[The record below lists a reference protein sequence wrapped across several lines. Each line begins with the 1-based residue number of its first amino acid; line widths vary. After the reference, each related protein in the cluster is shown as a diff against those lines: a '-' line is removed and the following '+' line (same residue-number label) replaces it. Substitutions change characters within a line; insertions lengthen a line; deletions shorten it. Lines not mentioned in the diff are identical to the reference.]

1 MDGTVALAIALKK
14 IKALASGVKTVR
26 VNSLDNTKLD
36 FVLNDVSN
44 TVITLQIP
52 NPINDP
58 DLINK
63 ITLDT
68 TTNELLFDGVKICK
82 WKFTDAQYDILN
94 KFTVGA
100 NGELLYN
107 NTPISGLTQD
117 ERDTINSIVN
127 NISFTKDPTTGD
139 VESVEIAGAVI
150 KPTKD
155 TAGNTTCVKIGDVIV
170 SGSETTTT
178 TNSYTDANGNPV
190 TETTTTVKTP
200 TDTTQTKV
208 TNKINPDNGNAVKV
222 TEVIKGGASGVNVG
236 TASGTKQTVETD
248 GTGVVVSDETKDI
261 SYANGVEELWATE
274 SDVNDIINGFGWD
287 F

>member
-1 MDGTVALAIALKK
+1 MDTNAIGVAYALVSKAQLDTQDIRLGADGKSIEIVKTDGTVF
-14 IKALASGVKTVR
+14 SVP
-26 VNSLDNTKLD
+26 
-36 FVLNDVSN
+36 
-44 TVITLQIP
+44 IP

-117 ERDTINSIVN
+117 ERDTINDIVD
-127 NISFTKDPTTGD
+127 NISFKKDPVTGD

-150 KPTKD
+150 EQTKD
-155 TAGNTTCVKIGDVIV
+155 AGGNTTCVKVGDIVV

-178 TNSYTDANGNPV
+178 TNSYTDANSNPV
-190 TETTTTVKTP
+190 TETVTTVKTP

-208 TNKINPDNGNAVKV
+208 TNKINPDTGNAVKV

-248 GTGVVVSDETKDI
+248 GTGSVVSDETKDI
-261 SYANGVEELWATE
+261 SYANGVEEVWATE
-274 SDVNDIINGFGWD
+274 DDVNDIINGFGWD

>member
-14 IKALASGVKTVR
+14 IKALVSGVKKVEPSADGTKLIFTL
-26 VNSLDNTKLD
+26 NDGANTKI
-36 FVLNDVSN
+36 NVS
-44 TVITLQIP
+44 IP
-52 NPINDP
+52 NPVTTYQLCNKLSIDTDG
-58 DLINK
+58 DLCYDN
-63 ITLDT
+63 
-68 TTNELLFDGVKICK
+68 VKVCK

-117 ERDTINSIVN
+117 ERDTINNIVN

-155 TAGNTTCVKIGDVIV
+155 AGGNTTSVKIGDVIV

-178 TNSYTDANGNPV
+178 TNSYTDVNGNPV
-190 TETTTTVKTP
+190 TETTTTVKTS

-208 TNKINPDNGNAVKV
+208 TNKINPDNGNSVEV

-248 GTGVVVSDETKDI
+248 GTGSVVSNETKDI

-274 SDVNDIINGFGWD
+274 DDVNDIINGFGWD

>member
-1 MDGTVALAIALKK
+1 MFSSDVFVLLLKK
-14 IKALASGVKTVR
+14 IKATASGVKKVEASTDGTKLIFTL
-26 VNSLDNTKLD
+26 NDATNTKI
-36 FVLNDVSN
+36 NIS
-44 TVITLQIP
+44 IP
-52 NPINDP
+52 NPVLTYAICNKLSVDADND
-58 DLINK
+58 LCY
-63 ITLDT
+63 
-68 TTNELLFDGVKICK
+68 DGVKICK

-117 ERDTINSIVN
+117 ERDTINNIVN
-127 NISFTKDPTTGD
+127 NISFKKDPTTGD

-155 TAGNTTCVKIGDVIV
+155 AGGNTTCVKVGDIVV

-178 TNSYTDANGNPV
+178 TNSYTDANSNPV
-190 TETTTTVKTP
+190 TETVTTVKTP
-200 TDTTQTKV
+200 TNTTQTKV
-208 TNKINPDNGNAVKV
+208 TNKINPDNGNSVKV

-236 TASGTKQTVETD
+236 AASGTKQTVETD
-248 GTGVVVSDETKDI
+248 GTGSVVSDETKDI

-274 SDVNDIINGFGWD
+274 DDVNDIINGFGWD

>member
-1 MDGTVALAIALKK
+1 MDTNAIGVAYALVSKAQLDTQDIRLGADGKSIEIVKTDGTVF
-14 IKALASGVKTVR
+14 SVP
-26 VNSLDNTKLD
+26 
-36 FVLNDVSN
+36 
-44 TVITLQIP
+44 IP

-63 ITLDT
+63 TTLDT

-82 WKFTDAQYDILN
+82 WKFTDVQYDILN

-117 ERDTINSIVN
+117 ERDTINNIVN
-127 NISFTKDPTTGD
+127 NISFKKDPVTGD

-150 KPTKD
+150 EQTKD
-155 TAGNTTCVKIGDVIV
+155 AGGNTTCVKVGNIVV

-178 TNSYTDANGNPV
+178 TNSYTDANSNPV
-190 TETTTTVKTP
+190 TETVTTVKTP

-208 TNKINPDNGNAVKV
+208 TNKINPDTGNAVKV

-248 GTGVVVSDETKDI
+248 GTGSVVSDETKDI
-261 SYANGVEELWATE
+261 SYANGVEEVWATE
-274 SDVNDIINGFGWD
+274 DDVNDIINGFGWD

>member
-82 WKFTDAQYDILN
+82 WKFTDVQYDILN

-117 ERDTINSIVN
+117 ERDTINNIVN
-127 NISFTKDPTTGD
+127 NISFKKDPVTGD

-150 KPTKD
+150 EQTKD
-155 TAGNTTCVKIGDVIV
+155 AGGNTTCVKVGDIVV

-178 TNSYTDANGNPV
+178 TNSYTDANSNPV
-190 TETTTTVKTP
+190 TETVTTVKTP

-208 TNKINPDNGNAVKV
+208 TNKINPDTGNAVKV

-248 GTGVVVSDETKDI
+248 GTGSVVSDETKDI
-261 SYANGVEELWATE
+261 SYANGVEEVWATE
-274 SDVNDIINGFGWD
+274 DDVNDIINGFGWD

>member
-1 MDGTVALAIALKK
+1 MDGSVALVVALKK
-14 IKALASGVKTVR
+14 IKALASGVKKVEASTDGTKLIFTL
-26 VNSLDNTKLD
+26 NDAANTKI
-36 FVLNDVSN
+36 NVS
-44 TVITLQIP
+44 IP
-52 NPINDP
+52 NPVLTYAICNKLSVDVDND
-58 DLINK
+58 LCY
-63 ITLDT
+63 
-68 TTNELLFDGVKICK
+68 DGNKICK
-82 WKFTDAQYDILN
+82 WKFTNAQYDILS
-94 KFTVGA
+94 KFTLGTR
-100 NGELLYN
+100 GELLYD
-107 NTPISGLTQD
+107 NTPISGLTQA
-117 ERDTINSIVN
+117 ERDTINDIVG
-127 NISFTKDPTTGD
+127 NISFKKDPTTGD

-155 TAGNTTCVKIGDVIV
+155 SAGNTTSVKIGDVIV

-190 TETTTTVKTP
+190 TETTTTVKTS

-208 TNKINPDNGNAVKV
+208 TNKINPDTGNSVEV

-248 GTGVVVSDETKDI
+248 GTGSVVSDETKDI

-274 SDVNDIINGFGWD
+274 DDVNDIINGFGWD

>member
-1 MDGTVALAIALKK
+1 MDGTVALAICLSKMKK
-14 IKALASGVKTVR
+14 IASGVKKVESSTDGTKLIFTL
-26 VNSLDNTKLD
+26 NDGANTKI
-36 FVLNDVSN
+36 NIN
-44 TVITLQIP
+44 IP
-52 NPINDP
+52 NPVTTYAICNKLSVDADND
-58 DLINK
+58 LCY
-63 ITLDT
+63 
-68 TTNELLFDGVKICK
+68 DGNKICK
-82 WKFTDAQYDILN
+82 WKFTNAQYDILN

-117 ERDTINSIVN
+117 ERDTINNIVN
-127 NISFTKDPTTGD
+127 NISFKKDPTTGD

-155 TAGNTTCVKIGDVIV
+155 AGGNTTSVKIGDVIV
-170 SGSETTTT
+170 SGSEKTTT

-190 TETTTTVKTP
+190 TETTTTIKTP

-208 TNKINPDNGNAVKV
+208 TNKINPDNGNTVKV

-248 GTGVVVSDETKDI
+248 GAGSVVSDETKDI

-274 SDVNDIINGFGWD
+274 DDVNDIINGFGWD

>member
-1 MDGTVALAIALKK
+1 MDTAVLAICLSKLKK
-14 IKALASGVKTVR
+14 VASGVKKVEP
-26 VNSLDNTKLD
+26 SSDGTKLI
-36 FVLNDVSN
+36 FTLNDGANSKINVS
-44 TVITLQIP
+44 IP
-52 NPINDP
+52 NPVTTYQICNKLSVDTDND
-58 DLINK
+58 LCY
-63 ITLDT
+63 
-68 TTNELLFDGVKICK
+68 DGNKICK
-82 WKFTDAQYDILN
+82 WKFTDAQYDILS

-107 NTPISGLTQD
+107 NTPISGLTQA

-139 VESVEIAGAVI
+139 VKSVEIAGAVI

-155 TAGNTTCVKIGDVIV
+155 SSGNTTSVKIGDVIV

-190 TETTTTVKTP
+190 TETTTTVKTS

-208 TNKINPDNGNAVKV
+208 TNKINPDNGNNVEV

-248 GTGVVVSDETKDI
+248 GTGSVVSDETKDI

-274 SDVNDIINGFGWD
+274 DDVNDIINGFGWD

>member
-1 MDGTVALAIALKK
+1 MDTNAIGVAYALVSKAQLDTQDIRLGADGKSIEIVKKDGTVF
-14 IKALASGVKTVR
+14 S
-26 VNSLDNTKLD
+26 
-36 FVLNDVSN
+36 VS
-44 TVITLQIP
+44 IP

-58 DLINK
+58 ALLNK

-107 NTPISGLTQD
+107 NTPISGLTQA

-127 NISFTKDPTTGD
+127 NISFKKDPVTGD

-150 KPTKD
+150 EQTKD
-155 TAGNTTCVKIGDVIV
+155 TGGNTTCVKIGDIVV

-190 TETTTTVKTP
+190 TETTTTIKTP

-248 GTGVVVSDETKDI
+248 GTGSVVSDETEDV
-261 SYANGVEELWATE
+261 SYANGVEEVWATE
-274 SDVNDIINGFGWD
+274 DDVNDIINGFGWD

>member
-94 KFTVGA
+94 KFTVGS

-107 NTPISGLTQD
+107 NTPISGLTQA

-139 VESVEIAGAVI
+139 VKSVEIAGAVI

-155 TAGNTTCVKIGDVIV
+155 SAGNTTSVKIGDVIV

-208 TNKINPDNGNAVKV
+208 TNKINPDTGNAVKV

-248 GTGVVVSDETKDI
+248 GTGSVVSDETEDV
-261 SYANGVEELWATE
+261 SYANGVEEVWAAE
-274 SDVNDIINGFGWD
+274 DDVNDIINGFGWD